1 MSPVTNQPRDTR
13 KEELEARR
21 ANLHMQTGTFSERV
35 LPALLIGLGV
45 LTVVLIVIAL
55 TILLGIAPWR

>member
-1 MSPVTNQPRDTR
+1 MATLTDKSDGAR

-21 ANLHMQTGTFSERV
+21 ANLHMQTSPFSERV

-45 LTVVLIVIAL
+45 LTVVLIIVAL